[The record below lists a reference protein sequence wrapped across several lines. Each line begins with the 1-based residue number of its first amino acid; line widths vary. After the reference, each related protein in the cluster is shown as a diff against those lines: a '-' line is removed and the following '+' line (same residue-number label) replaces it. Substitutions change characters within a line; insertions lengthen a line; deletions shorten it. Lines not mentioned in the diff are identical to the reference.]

1 MMNPRVPTEISA
13 LRRLS
18 ARARASTLNLGLGQ
32 PAIDMPPALRTLA
45 QEAIAKHPMGY
56 TPNAGRPELREAVAS
71 LYNLDSDGITL
82 CSGAQ
87 EGLMAVLTALLSPGD
102 EVLVPDPGF
111 LAYPTMVRIAGGESR
126 AYSGDPLAALSPRTR
141 AVIVCS
147 PNNPDGSM
155 IPASERARLEKELG
169 ARGIF
174 LLSDDVYSE
183 LAFREPYRP
192 SRSEFAVTINSW
204 SKSLALTGWRIGFT
218 HTTHRALRKSLLA
231 AHQYL
236 VTCASAPAQALVL
249 ETLLRPE
256 LYRTIIDGFREE
268 YEKKLTFLSREL
280 KRPCPEGG
288 FYLFLPVKGDDVE
301 VAEKLLTEQDLLA
314 VPGSYFGPR
323 GAGHL
328 RLSAAASM
336 ETLERAAKI
345 LA

>member
-1 MMNPRVPTEISA
+1 MNPKVPTEISA

-18 ARARASTLNLGLGQ
+18 ARAKSTTLNLGLGQ
-32 PAIDMPPALRTLA
+32 PAIDMPPALRLLA
-45 QEAIAKHPMGY
+45 AEAIAKHPMGY
-56 TPNAGRPELREAVAS
+56 TPNAGRPELREMVAS
-71 LYNLDSDGITL
+71 LYNLDASGVTI

-87 EGLMAVLTALLSPGD
+87 EGLMAALTALLSPGD

-111 LAYPTMVRIAGGESR
+111 LAYPTMVRMAGGEPR
-126 AYSGDPLAALSPRTR
+126 AFSGDPVAALSERTR
-141 AVIVCS
+141 AVILCS

-155 IPASERARLEKELG
+155 ISAPERSRIETALG
-169 ARGIF
+169 DRGIF

-192 SRSEFAVTINSW
+192 SRSPFAVTINSW

-218 HTTHRALRKSLLA
+218 HTAHPELRNSLLA

-249 ETLLRPE
+249 ETLRRPD
-256 LYRTIIDGFREE
+256 LYRATIDGFRAE
-268 YEKKLTFLSREL
+268 YEKKLRFLSGEL
-280 KRPCPEGG
+280 KRPCPAGG
-288 FYLFLPVKGDDVE
+288 FYLFLPVVGDDVDA
-301 VAEKLLTEQDLLA
+301 AERLLTEQDLLA
-314 VPGSYFGPR
+314 VPGSYFGAR